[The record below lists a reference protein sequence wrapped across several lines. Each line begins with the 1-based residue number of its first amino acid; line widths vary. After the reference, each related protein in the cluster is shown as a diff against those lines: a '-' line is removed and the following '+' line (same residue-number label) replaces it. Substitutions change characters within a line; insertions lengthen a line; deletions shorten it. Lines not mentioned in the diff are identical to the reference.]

1 MTATEANR
9 GGRSRLYL
17 HIYFA
22 ILGIIV
28 LVVALT
34 IAIAKVFE
42 DGLDDA
48 RKERSVS
55 LIVAALI
62 PPASRRPQ
70 N

>member
-1 MTATEANR
+1 MTKIDSYRAKR

-34 IAIAKVFE
+34 IAIAKV
-42 DGLDDA
+42 LKMA
-48 RKERSVS
+48 
-55 LIVAALI
+55 
-62 PPASRRPQ
+62 
-70 N
+70 